1 MFEKFVPMFER
12 VLRSSEVPYEDCRI
26 LEPRRD
32 KTTTIPFVAPAQPDH
47 VRAANLF
54 SLRDRNLRV
63 ITKLSS
69 IVLSP
74 RKHPDDD
81 EGTGGKRGCFDGRP
95 FGMNEFGDDPQVPIT
110 QYEGGS
116 WHVEG
121 EPQECIVAT
130 GLYYFDNENITES
143 TLHFRVGMTDCFE
156 MEHEQNDFEGTYE
169 RYGWRNDDMMEQ
181 PIGSIRCDEGRLV
194 AFPNTMQ
201 HRVAPFKATDPSK
214 PAHRKIL
221 AFFLV
226 DPAVPVMSTNEVPYQ
241 NAAWLERLLLR
252 LITKSTGLPNIPPE
266 LVRLIVL
273 RVRGV
278 FNMEQA
284 VKNRAAL
291 MEIRKS
297 GDHLGDTF
305 EQECSLC
312 EH

>member
-81 EGTGGKRGCFDGRP
+81 VE
-95 FGMNEFGDDPQVPIT
+95 

>member
-81 EGTGGKRGCFDGRP
+81 VE
-95 FGMNEFGDDPQVPIT
+95 

-181 PIGSIRCDEGRLV
+181 PIGRIRCDEGRLV

>member
-26 LEPRRD
+26 LEPRWD

-81 EGTGGKRGCFDGRP
+81 VE
-95 FGMNEFGDDPQVPIT
+95 

-143 TLHFRVGMTDCFE
+143 TLHFRVGMTDCFD
-156 MEHEQNDFEGTYE
+156 MDHEQNDFEGTYE

-181 PIGSIRCDEGRLV
+181 PIGRIRCDEGRLV